1 MTKFDQHAFDDAWN
15 EEYAGGEQDA
25 TPRKRRFG
33 LGRGARTRNVVAA
46 TAVAAIGITGVVDA
60 ATGGNLREG
69 VRNGTTT
76 QETQIISNIN
86 SSTGLT
92 GGYSTRQSNLS
103 STGGGAVYGCRS
115 TEGGSAASPPK
126 NPCVRANNLS
136 TGFAFEFNATNG
148 TTVGTINA
156 GSGGDTKK
164 PFTTNA
170 TGVATGLNADR
181 VDGANAADIV
191 AASRAK
197 AGLDADTV
205 DGVDSAGLKTRW
217 ALINEQGEI
226 ESQSGGF
233 SVVTAYPGGG
243 NPAGNQ
249 NVYVNTGADA
259 RSRGLTGTIAIQNT
273 NQGGVASNFGGEL
286 SIGACGLASI
296 NCAPDNTEN
305 NDTIVI
311 SPRNSDGTVTAAG
324 ARKRFYLQITE

>member
-1 MTKFDQHAFDDAWN
+1 MTKFDEHALNDAWN
-15 EEYAGGEQDA
+15 EQYAQDGET
-25 TPRKRRFG
+25 TPRRRRFT

-76 QETQIISNIN
+76 QETQIISNVN
-86 SSTGLT
+86 ASSGLT

-115 TEGGSAASPPK
+115 TEGGSTASPPK
-126 NPCVRANNLS
+126 NPCIRANNLS

-148 TTVGTINA
+148 TTAGKIDV

-181 VDGANAADIV
+181 VDGASAADIV
-191 AASRAK
+191 TAARAK

-205 DGVDSAGLKTRW
+205 DGLGSSELTGRW
-217 ALINEQGEI
+217 ALIDENGAI
-226 ESQSGGF
+226 VAQSGGMT
-233 SVVTAYPGGG
+233 VVSAYPGGNG
-243 NPAGNQ
+243 PAGNQ
-249 NVYVNTGADA
+249 NVYINTGVDTTK
-259 RSRGLTGTIAIQNT
+259 RGLDASIAIQNT
-273 NQGGVASNFGGEL
+273 NQDGVASNFGGEI
-286 SIGACGLASI
+286 SIGACGLDSI
-296 NCAPDNTEN
+296 ACAPADTEN
-305 NDTIVI
+305 ANTVVV
-311 SPRNSDGTVTAAG
+311 SPRDSDGAVTTEG
-324 ARKRFYLQITE
+324 ARKRFYIKISE